1 MKESVSGIQRY
12 GEAGYQNTANQP
24 TALEE
29 FIVRIRCTRE
39 GLWVRDRWFRVN
51 LIPKRILLL
60 YLLAPVCILA
70 CLLLALNRSTNFKW
84 FLHHHP
90 FDAMRLFVET
100 SRTCVE
106 NIFGVTAPPE
116 ISKLPTLEL
125 IVPQNTLS
133 EMHRAS
139 VTGDRAKGHGEGGD
153 RPYFR
158 AWFRDESGQTQKAK
172 IAYRG
177 LMHYHHWPEKPSLRV
192 KIRKADIA
200 RGQRYVELSRP
211 KDALGIRHQL
221 PEELARQMGMVTTLN
236 EPVRLFINR
245 KYFGVYLRS
254 YRPGESLALANGR
267 MPGAF
272 FKGDAV
278 GPKENINLWGSS
290 RHWDVYG
297 EKDKNYI
304 AHMERF
310 LETLRQKPSIEQLK
324 KLSLLLDE
332 EVAARFS
339 AIMIVTGCV
348 HTDQK
353 HNQMYYL
360 CSNQGL
366 LEQVP
371 WDPTCYEVADKPFTP
386 VDTMNTPLLE
396 CLMRNP
402 HWVHRRNRLIH
413 QLTQGIASAE
423 SMISLVEN
431 KYNRMIQDLK
441 ADAHLS
447 KKTIGTDRFP
457 ISVWETEHEL
467 DIIKQ
472 WAAAKPIFLERYLDQ
487 ALYSIKE
494 SPENPNQSIVDVFG
508 TVAVKAMHQDG
519 VPLSIRDQAG
529 GEVDLLYPGLSQ
541 SIEEFRF
548 QPEEHAALVPHVTPA
563 LMTYVIDSPPDRLR
577 LVNAI
582 TGKPAHQIKV
592 PPSALKAVRTFSPS
606 LFVEK
611 IPGDVVLGPGEVVL
625 RKDIFIGP
633 QQRLIIRPG
642 TVIRLA
648 AGISIFCHGQVD
660 AVGTHETPIEF
671 LPLGN
676 LPWGCFGLSGSGTR
690 GSRIE
695 HAKIANGSIGVY
707 DGIRFKGMLN
717 VYDCP
722 EITLRHCRFG
732 KNFVG
737 DDCVNLA
744 ESNIDVHDCFFENS
758 ASDGLDLDMCTGIVT
773 DCHFLNCGNDGLDMM
788 ACVLS
793 VKNCQF
799 ELSGDKGVSVGEGT
813 RVVIRDGLF
822 LKCKVGIE
830 VKDNSHAA
838 VLDSTFLNNQLGYHS
853 YRKKWLYPRGGVG
866 FLVDCKLANSKDAN
880 LSIKKQCTL
889 TLLRT
894 PVSARYPE
902 KQRINRVES
911 IPATWS
917 HFIEEIESP

>member
-1 MKESVSGIQRY
+1 
-12 GEAGYQNTANQP
+12 
-24 TALEE
+24 
-29 FIVRIRCTRE
+29 VRIRCTKE
-39 GLWVRDRWFRVN
+39 GLWVRDRWFRTN
-51 LIPKRILLL
+51 LIHNRFLLL
-60 YLLAPVCILA
+60 YVLAPVCFLV
-70 CLLLALNRSTNFKW
+70 CLSLALNRSTNFKW

-90 FDAMRLFVET
+90 LEAMRLFVET
-100 SRTCVE
+100 SRTSVE
-106 NIFGVTAPPE
+106 NILGVTAPPE

-133 EMHRAS
+133 EMHRAI
-139 VTGDRAKGHGEGGD
+139 VNGDRAKGHDDGGD

-158 AWFRDESGQTQKAK
+158 AWFRDESEQTQKVK

-221 PEELARQMGMVTTLN
+221 PEELARQMEMVTTLN
-236 EPVRLFINR
+236 EPIRLFINR

-254 YRPGESLALANGR
+254 YRPGESLALANRR
-267 MPGAF
+267 MPGTF

-278 GPKENINLWGSS
+278 GPKENINLWESS
-290 RHWDVYG
+290 HHWDLYG
-297 EKDKNYI
+297 EEDKNHM

-310 LETLRQKPSIEQLK
+310 LKTLRQKASVEQLK
-324 KLSLLLDE
+324 QLSLLLDE

-339 AIMIVTGCV
+339 AIMIVTGCI

-366 LEQVP
+366 LEQIP
-371 WDPTCYEVADKPFTP
+371 WDPTCYEVANKPFTP

-402 HWVHRRNRLIH
+402 HWVHRRNQIIYKLI
-413 QLTQGIASAE
+413 QGIASAE
-423 SMISLVEN
+423 SMTNLVER
-431 KYNRMIQDLK
+431 KQNRMVRDLK

-467 DIIKQ
+467 EIIKQ
-472 WAAAKPIFLERYLDQ
+472 WAIAKPIYLEQYLNQ
-487 ALYSIKE
+487 ALFSMKE
-494 SPENPNQSIVDVFG
+494 SPQNSNQSIIEVFG
-508 TVAVKAMHQDG
+508 TVAVKAIHQDG
-519 VPLSIRDQAG
+519 VPLTVRDQAG
-529 GEVDLLYPGLSQ
+529 GKVDVLYPGLSQ
-541 SIEEFRF
+541 AIEEFRF
-548 QPEEHAALVPHVTPA
+548 QPEQHTAIVPHVRPA
-563 LMTYVIDSPPDRLR
+563 LMTYIVDSPPNQLQIM
-577 LVNAI
+577 NAI
-582 TGKPAHQIKV
+582 TGKPAQQIV
-592 PPSALKAVRTFSPS
+592 TPPSVMKPVRTFSPS
-606 LFVEK
+606 LFMEK
-611 IPGDVVLGPGEVVL
+611 LTSDVILGPGEVVL
-625 RKDIFIGP
+625 REDLFVGP
-633 QQRLIIRPG
+633 KQRLIIRPG
-642 TVIRLA
+642 TQLKLA
-648 AGISIFCHGQVD
+648 AGISIFCRGQVD
-660 AVGTHETPIEF
+660 AVGSRQAPIEF

-676 LPWGCFGLSGSGTR
+676 SPWGCFGLSGTGTR

-695 HAKIANGSIGVY
+695 HAKIANGSIGVC
-707 DGIRFKGMLN
+707 DGIRFKGMFN

-722 EITLRHCRFG
+722 EITLRHCKFG

-744 ESNIDVHDCFFENS
+744 ESNIDVKDCFFENA
-758 ASDGLDLDMCTGIVT
+758 ASDGLDLDMCTGSVT
-773 DCHFLNCGNDGLDMM
+773 DCHFLKCGNDGLDLM

-799 ELSGDKGVSVGEGT
+799 ELSGDKGISVGEGT
-813 RVVIRDGLF
+813 RVVIRNGLF

-838 VLDSTFLNNQLGYHS
+838 VLSSEFLNNQLGYHS
-853 YRKKWLYPRGGVG
+853 YRKKWLYPQGGLG
-866 FLVDCKLANSKDAN
+866 FLVDCTLANSKDAA

-894 PVSARYPE
+894 PVPLEYLE
-902 KQRINRVES
+902 KQRVKRVGS
-911 IPATWS
+911 VPTIWS